1 MKMQKSFKNANQD
14 VSYAGIRGQ
23 VWLRM
28 LDMKVFK
35 TISKDQCFPTVQ
47 DALAYQQP
55 KGQTSLYI
63 QNISERQPF
72 EKKKFIGGNYV

>member
-1 MKMQKSFKNANQD
+1 MKTHKSFKNANQD

-35 TISKDQCFPTVQ
+35 TIPKDQCFPSVQ

-55 KGQTSLYI
+55 KSQTSLYI
-63 QNISERQPF
+63 QNISERQTF
-72 EKKKFIGGNYV
+72 EKQKFIGGNYV